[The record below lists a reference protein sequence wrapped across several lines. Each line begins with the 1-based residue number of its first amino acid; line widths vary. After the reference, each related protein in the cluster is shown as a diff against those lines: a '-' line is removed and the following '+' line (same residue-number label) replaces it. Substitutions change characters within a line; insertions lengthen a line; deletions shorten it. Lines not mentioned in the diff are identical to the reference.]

1 MVLCALSWN
10 CLKVCQISVHG
21 LGQECH
27 MVKVLSWDRSRYLF
41 EGNVLC
47 TFYSAWG
54 WIIWTFIF
62 CIFTIVQL
70 WIAIMAVGTEF
81 SSKIAIWNVH
91 WYVIYIGLT
100 KVPVVIY
107 YYAIIARF
115 LTQTMFHQIKT
126 VSNELERMWK
136 VSWPQLTQSQH
147 LP

>member
-1 MVLCALSWN
+1 
-10 CLKVCQISVHG
+10 
-21 LGQECH
+21 
-27 MVKVLSWDRSRYLF
+27 
-41 EGNVLC
+41 
-47 TFYSAWG
+47 
-54 WIIWTFIF
+54 
-62 CIFTIVQL
+62 
-70 WIAIMAVGTEF
+70 MAVGTEF

-107 YYAIIARF
+107 YYAIIAWF